1 MQEADKHIGIA
12 PIDKED
18 CLSTRGFVS
27 GARATMMVVG
37 TAAAVGL
44 ALVNDRRLT
53 PVLVEAAPQTPLS
66 VVPVTGTVAMPE
78 TSPRD
83 AFARRFGMAT
93 LIGVAVLFVAASIPA
108 VTAMAS
114 NMRSSSTAAPAF
126 GPPLQMRA
134 AAGVSG
140 NWERSYSVAAP
151 DAGQLGAAL
160 LAGISEQ
167 RGWDVLKAMHILA
180 DQQAAAAGDMDAAAR
195 IHAAGVPFTLSEP
208 SGLAAGTVLRA
219 RITIYGC
226 QGPGGGFCN
235 HMSAG
240 GVPFEGAAAC
250 SSNLPFGT
258 KITIDGD
265 PTGRT
270 YECLDR
276 GALAATWID
285 VYFENTT
292 DGIAWQSTLGST
304 VTDIHVVN

>member
-1 MQEADKHIGIA
+1 
-12 PIDKED
+12 
-18 CLSTRGFVS
+18 
-27 GARATMMVVG
+27 MMVVG

-53 PVLVEAAPQTPLS
+53 PVLVEAAPPPTPALA
-66 VVPVTGTVAMPE
+66 PATGAIVGPD
-78 TSPRD
+78 TSAPD
-83 AFARRFGMAT
+83 SLARRLGIAT
-93 LIGVAVLFVAASIPA
+93 LIGVAVLFFAATVPA
-108 VTAMAS
+108 ITAFAS
-114 NMRSSSTAAPAF
+114 SLHASSSLAPSY
-126 GPPLQMRA
+126 GPPAELRA

-151 DAGQLGAAL
+151 DAGQMGAAL
-160 LAGISEQ
+160 LAGVAEQ
-167 RGWDVLKAMHILA
+167 QKWDVLKAMRVIA
-180 DQQAAAAGDMDAAAR
+180 DLQAAAAGDADAAER
-195 IHAAGVPFTLSEP
+195 IHAAGIPFTLSQA

-226 QGPGGGFCN
+226 SGPGGGFCN

-258 KITIDGD
+258 KLTIDGD

-276 GALAATWID
+276 GMLAPTWID
-285 VYFENTT
+285 VYFEDTA
-292 DGIAWQSTLGST
+292 DGIAWQSTLGAT
-304 VTDIHVVN
+304 LTDIHIVN

>member
-1 MQEADKHIGIA
+1 
-12 PIDKED
+12 
-18 CLSTRGFVS
+18 
-27 GARATMMVVG
+27 MMVAG

-44 ALVNDRRLT
+44 ALVNDRSRT
-53 PVLVEAAPQTPLS
+53 SRFGFSPALVEAAPQAP
-66 VVPVTGTVAMPE
+66 PVLAPANGALAAPE
-78 TSPRD
+78 SSAWD
-83 AFARRFGMAT
+83 FVARRLGIAT
-93 LIGVAVLFVAASIPA
+93 LIGVAVLFAAASIPA
-108 VTAMAS
+108 VTTMAS
-114 NMRSSSTAAPAF
+114 SLRSSATVAPSY
-126 GPPLQMRA
+126 GPPLQARA

-151 DAGQLGAAL
+151 DAGQMGAAL
-160 LAGISEQ
+160 LAGIAEQ
-167 RGWDVLKAMHILA
+167 RSWDVLKAMHVLA
-180 DQQAAAAGDMDAAAR
+180 DAEAAANGDYAAAER
-195 IHAAGVPFTLSEP
+195 VRMAGVPFSLNEA
-208 SGLAAGTVLRA
+208 SGLGAGSVLRA

-226 QGPGGGFCN
+226 SGPGGGFCN

-240 GVPFEGAAAC
+240 GLPFEGAAAC

-258 KITIDGD
+258 RLTIEGD

-304 VTDIHVVN
+304 ITDIHIVN

>member
-1 MQEADKHIGIA
+1 
-12 PIDKED
+12 
-18 CLSTRGFVS
+18 
-27 GARATMMVVG
+27 MMVVG

-44 ALVNDRRLT
+44 ALANDRRRT
-53 PVLVEAAPQTPLS
+53 PVLVEAAPPS
-66 VVPVTGTVAMPE
+66 PPAFVPVTGAIAAPDTR
-78 TSPRD
+78 PRD
-83 AFARRFGMAT
+83 FLARRVGIAT
-93 LIGVAVLFVAASIPA
+93 LIGVAVLFVAASVPA
-108 VTAMAS
+108 VTAVAD
-114 NMRSSSTAAPAF
+114 NMKSSSSIAPSY

-134 AAGVSG
+134 GAGVSG

-151 DAGQLGAAL
+151 DAGQVGAAL
-160 LAGISEQ
+160 LAGITEQ
-167 RGWDVLKAMHILA
+167 RSWDVLKAMRILA
-180 DQQAAAAGDMDAAAR
+180 DREAAAAGDVDAAER
-195 IHAAGVPFTLSEP
+195 VHAAGAPFSLNEA
-208 SGLAAGTVLRA
+208 SGLAAGSVLRA

-258 KITIDGD
+258 KLTIGGD

-304 VTDIHVVN
+304 VTDIHIVN